1 MQYLSYR
8 FQINSK
14 DLSLQILGGK
24 HLQRTVDKGMWRD
37 EEHPECTLQLM
48 IIKVYWNNQS
58 EITIDGLL

>member
-24 HLQRTVDKGMWRD
+24 HLQRTVDKGM
-37 EEHPECTLQLM
+37 
-48 IIKVYWNNQS
+48 
-58 EITIDGLL
+58 